1 MFAIANPDEVCCKC
15 TRCNRNHL
23 GYTMTDKRTAKR
35 HAQNDNDRNMDKTI
49 NEQIVLTAKVN
60 TSEADMNVDQI
71 EEHIELPIDDNYSIG
86 APSPEQYVNTHLP
99 LSVEESLFETEEY
112 TSEYESEY
120 ELSNEFEQEEQNREQ
135 EQESTENLPENIWHQ
150 VIAVFTVIFIS
161 SFIVDEGAVILITFI
176 NTILK
181 HYGENF

>member
-1 MFAIANPDEVCCKC
+1 MFSIANPDEVRCKC
-15 TRCNRNHL
+15 TRCNRNPL

-49 NEQIVLTAKVN
+49 NEQIVLTAEVN
-60 TSEADMNVDQI
+60 TGEADMDVDQI
-71 EEHIELPIDDNYSIG
+71 EEHIEYDNYSDG

-99 LSVEESLFETEEY
+99 LLVEESLFETEEY

-120 ELSNEFEQEEQNREQ
+120 ESSDKFEQEEQNREQ
-135 EQESTENLPENIWHQ
+135 EQESTENLPENICHR

-176 NTILK
+176 NTILE
-181 HYGENF
+181 HYGEDF

>member
-1 MFAIANPDEVCCKC
+1 MFAIANPDEVRCKC

-23 GYTMTDKRTAKR
+23 RYTMTDKRTAKR

-60 TSEADMNVDQI
+60 TGEADIDVDQI
-71 EEHIELPIDDNYSIG
+71 EEHIEYDNYSVG
-86 APSPEQYVNTHLP
+86 APSPEQYVNTNLP
-99 LSVEESLFETEEY
+99 LLVEESLFETEEH

-120 ELSNEFEQEEQNREQ
+120 ESSDEFEQEEQNREQ
-135 EQESTENLPENIWHQ
+135 EQESTENLSENIWHR

-161 SFIVDEGAVILITFI
+161 SFIVDEGAIILITFI
-176 NTILK
+176 NTILE
-181 HYGENF
+181 HYGEDF